1 MAATLKAVPTY
12 RQGDGQSSRRSL
24 QEKLR
29 TQLKTVLSDS
39 FGRFVPA
46 HLDDTFRPITSLTS
60 LITRH
65 REHLAKLRLGQA
77 VIGVILDGRK
87 ELHIAGCSWQLQQGD
102 CFLLPAGIEL
112 DVVNEPDER
121 SGFYRAIVLNLPPA
135 LILRAA
141 AAYPDAIGTAKPTAI
156 AASPLLEL
164 TPTAIDSLTHA
175 VQEIAACAPAG
186 ETPLARRLVEHRVI
200 EVMLHFADRILLGQ
214 SALPGITDRA
224 RIHLCGEPAR
234 AWTAVQLA
242 DVLNMSEATLRRQL
256 RMAGSGFKVLLDEA
270 RVNLARRL
278 LPDRSLSIDDIALSC
293 GYAARAKFDQRFKK
307 LTGQTPQGFRQALV

>member
-1 MAATLKAVPTY
+1 MPSLQGELRARLKAV
-12 RQGDGQSSRRSL
+12 L
-24 QEKLR
+24 AE
-29 TQLKTVLSDS
+29 S
-39 FGRFVPA
+39 FDRFVPA
-46 HLDDTFRPITSLTS
+46 RLDDTFQTITSLTS

-65 REHLAKLRLGQA
+65 REHLAKLRLRQA

-87 ELHIAGCSWQLQQGD
+87 ELHVAGRTWLLQPGD

-112 DVVNEPDER
+112 DVVNEPDDG
-121 SGFYRAIVLNLPPA
+121 SGCYRAIVLNLPPA

-156 AASPLLEL
+156 AAAPLLAL
-164 TPTAIDSLTHA
+164 TPAAIDSLTHA
-175 VQEIAACAPAG
+175 VQEIAARVPAD

-214 SALPGITDRA
+214 AALPGIVDRA
-224 RIHLCGEPAR
+224 RLHLYGEPAR
-234 AWTAVQLA
+234 AWSAAQLA
-242 DVLNMSEATLRRQL
+242 IVLNMSEATLRRQL
-256 RMAGSGFKVLLDEA
+256 RMAGSGFKALLDEA
-270 RVNLARRL
+270 RMDLARRL

-307 LTGQTPQGFRQALV
+307 LTGQTPQSFRRDLV